1 MANPEIYL
9 KKNEDKRL
17 RKGHLWVFSNE
28 VDTKRSP
35 LEQFQAGQLAQIKSD
50 DGKVLGTA
58 YVNPQ
63 ALICARLLS
72 RKPNLKC
79 GVNFFKE
86 RLSTALALR
95 ETLFDRP
102 YYRWIFGES
111 DGLPGLVID
120 RFDAVL
126 SVQITTVGIEQRKE
140 ALFAALFDLVEPQ
153 AIILKNDNSQ
163 RQLEGLSLE
172 SELAYGELP
181 EPLIIEENGA
191 QFKIDILGG
200 QKTGWFYDHRS
211 SRAQLAGIAKNKRV
225 LDLFCYT
232 GAWGIPA
239 ALSGALEVT
248 GVDAS
253 ESALAL
259 AKENAVLNQVQH
271 KMNFVRS
278 DVFEFLKQARVD
290 NRLFDMIVLDPPA
303 LIKRKKDFKLGYE
316 AYRRLNHLALQ
327 VLSKNG
333 VLVSA
338 SCSHHLSRENLHE
351 ILRSS
356 ARHIDRHLVFFAS
369 GGQGPDHPI
378 DPAAP
383 ETEYLKTF
391 FLFRLFKLVKC
402 EAFLWSMQKTRSL
415 ACFAVSR

>member
-1 MANPEIYL
+1 MAHPEIYL

-35 LEQFQAGQLAQIKSD
+35 LEQFTAGDLVQVKSD

-58 YVNPQ
+58 YINPQ

-79 GVNFFKE
+79 GANFFKE
-86 RLSTALALR
+86 RLTTALALR
-95 ETLFDRP
+95 EKLFDLP
-102 YYRWIFGES
+102 FYRLVFGES

-120 RFDAVL
+120 RFGSVL
-126 SVQITTVGIEQRKE
+126 SVQITTAGIELRKE
-140 ALFAALFDLVEPQ
+140 ALFSALIELLSPE

-163 RQLEGLSLE
+163 RQQEGLSLE
-172 SELAYGELP
+172 SEIAHGNLP
-181 EPLIIEENGA
+181 ESLIIQENGSR
-191 QFKIDILGG
+191 FKINILEG
-200 QKTGWFYDHRS
+200 QKTGWFYDHRA
-211 SRAQLAGIAKNKRV
+211 SRAQLAGIAKNQRV
-225 LDLFCYT
+225 LDLFSYT

-239 ALSGALEVT
+239 AIAGALDVT
-248 GVDAS
+248 CVDAS
-253 ESALAL
+253 ESAMAL
-259 AKENAVLNQVQH
+259 ASENAALNNIQD
-271 KMNFVRS
+271 KMHFVRS
-278 DVFEFLKQARVD
+278 DVFEFLKQARLENQLYD
-290 NRLFDMIVLDPPA
+290 IIVLDPPA
-303 LIKRKKDFKLGYE
+303 LIKRKKDFKQGYE

-333 VLVSA
+333 ILVSA

-356 ARHIDRHLVFFAS
+356 GRHIDRHLVFFAS

-391 FLFRLFKLVKC
+391 FCSV
-402 EAFLWSMQKTRSL
+402 SSSL
-415 ACFAVSR
+415 

>member
-1 MANPEIYL
+1 MAHPEIYL

-35 LEQFQAGQLAQIKSD
+35 LEQFKAGDLVQVKSD

-58 YVNPQ
+58 YINPQ

-72 RKPNLKC
+72 RKANLKC
-79 GVNFFKE
+79 GANFFKE
-86 RLSTALALR
+86 RLATALALR
-95 ETLFDRP
+95 EKLFDKP
-102 YYRWIFGES
+102 YYRLVFGES

-120 RFDAVL
+120 RFGPVL
-126 SVQITTVGIEQRKE
+126 SIQITTAGIEQRKE
-140 ALFAALFDLVEPQ
+140 SLFAALHELLSPE

-163 RQLEGLSLE
+163 RQQEGLSLE
-172 SELAYGELP
+172 SELAYGKLP

-191 QFKIDILGG
+191 QFKIDILEG
-200 QKTGWFYDHRS
+200 QKTGWFYDHRT
-211 SRAQLAGIAKNKRV
+211 SRAQLAGIAKNQRV

-232 GAWGIPA
+232 GAWSIPA
-239 ALSGALEVT
+239 ALAGALDVT

-259 AKENAVLNQVQH
+259 AAENAALNGVQD
-271 KMNFVRS
+271 KTQFVRS
-278 DVFEFLKQARVD
+278 DVFEFLKQARQE
-290 NRLFDMIVLDPPA
+290 NRLYDIIVLDPPA
-303 LIKRKKDFKLGYE
+303 LIKRKKDFKQGYE

-333 VLVSA
+333 ILVSA
-338 SCSHHLSRENLHE
+338 SCSHHLSRDNLHE

-356 ARHIDRHLVFFAS
+356 GRHIDRHLIFFAE

-391 FLFRLFKLVKC
+391 FCSV
-402 EAFLWSMQKTRSL
+402 SSSL
-415 ACFAVSR
+415 